1 MMRLLVAA
9 VFFFLAT
16 GTAADGISRSGTIT
30 RESVLESMEKR
41 KGQLEKLLIETRAK
55 LADHNMG
62 KALLEDEER
71 QRLEKRVELVQR
83 KLERYKEVDD
93 EEIERHMRREQLRLQ
108 RRRRTT
114 DEL

>member
-1 MMRLLVAA
+1 MRLLVAA
-9 VFFFLAT
+9 VFLFLTT
-16 GTAADGISRSGTIT
+16 GTAADGRSRSGTIT

-41 KGQLEKLLIETRAK
+41 KGQLELLLFETRAK

-71 QRLEKRVELVQR
+71 QRLEKREQLVQR
-83 KLERYKEVDD
+83 KLEKYKGVDD
-93 EEIERHMRREQLRLQ
+93 EEIERHMRREQLRLE